1 MNLLIVA
8 DKTEAKTYEAIAKT
22 APNTAVLGAVT
33 RIDSVFISLLGDKYN
48 PHAVLLDTDV
58 TAIGTNIQ
66 AAVEEI
72 TQTYPYMRILV
83 LTDEDDDY
91 DYPVDCIVQGQLSNI
106 KLKEI
111 LTSMASGNTFTDT
124 DSEDDPEDHLPHR
137 IRLER
142 DARPNPRNRRLLY
155 RIPLF
160 PRSNAPFRQAFLRY
174 RLLSKGALTA
184 AARGPIILAGTAA
197 GVLVLVVIVLA
208 VMKGVSGAGQVST
221 PDEAATTAPFFLFDT
236 QPPTQAMTEDY
247 DYPTLP
253 VEYDTTATVPTT
265 VQPPTIAPEPTAAP
279 RTVPPTTRSEEK
291 PTAAPQTSSSPS
303 SGGSSSG
310 GSSSG
315 GSSSGG
321 SSSSGGNNSGN
332 SNGTSQNSQPATQT
346 YGGEP
351 VVSYDNNGRY
361 SNSGGDAVSSVK
373 LNYSSKTLEVD
384 DTIQLSA
391 TVSPSNANQS
401 VSWGSSN
408 SAVVSVN
415 NGKIT
420 AKKVGKATITATA
433 GNGKSASCEVTVR
446 KKEQTDS
453 VHLSASEYHI
463 SVGQTIT
470 VTLYGTS
477 KVTWSVSNS
486 NPVTLTSNKNEA
498 KVKARRKGNT
508 QLYAKD
514 NATGKVYICDIYVG

>member
-8 DKTEAKTYEAIAKT
+8 DKTEVKTYEAIAKT

-33 RIDSVFISLLGDKYN
+33 KVDSDFISLLGDKYN

-58 TAIGTNIQ
+58 TVIGTNIQ

-83 LTDEDDDY
+83 LTDENDDY
-91 DYPVDCIVQGQLSNI
+91 DYPVDCIVQGQFSNI

-111 LTSMASGNTFTDT
+111 LTSMASGSAFTDT
-124 DSEDDPEDHLPHR
+124 DSDDTDDECLPHR
-137 IRLER
+137 IKLNSRELDKLSASQTSR
-142 DARPNPRNRRLLY
+142 RRFGFPLIHINP
-155 RIPLF
+155 
-160 PRSNAPFRQAFLRY
+160 
-174 RLLSKGALTA
+174 
-184 AARGPIILAGTAA
+184 
-197 GVLVLVVIVLA
+197 IVLA
-208 VMKGVSGAGQVST
+208 GCAVGALVLIVVVLFVIKGVSNAGQAAT
-221 PDEAATTAPFFLFDT
+221 PDEATTAPFFLFDT
-236 QPPTQAMTEDY
+236 QPPTQTTTEDY

-279 RTVPPTTRSEEK
+279 HTVPPTTHSEEK
-291 PTAAPQTSSSPS
+291 PTAAPQTSSAS
-303 SGGSSSG
+303 SGGGSSSEKN
-310 GSSSG
+310 SSSNN
-315 GSSSGG
+315 
-321 SSSSGGNNSGN
+321 SGGNSSG
-332 SNGTSQNSQPATQT
+332 SSQNSQPATQT

-351 VVSYDNNGRY
+351 VVSYDHNGRY

-384 DTIQLSA
+384 DAIQLSA
-391 TVSPSNANQS
+391 AVSPSNANQS
-401 VSWGSSN
+401 VSWSSSN

-420 AKKVGKATITATA
+420 AKKIGKATITATA

-486 NPVTLTSNKNEA
+486 NPVTFTSNKNEA

>member
-33 RIDSVFISLLGDKYN
+33 RIDSDFISLLGDKYN

-83 LTDEDDDY
+83 LTDEDDNY
-91 DYPVDCIVQGQLSNI
+91 DYPVDCIVQGQFSNI

-111 LTSMASGNTFTDT
+111 LTSMASGNTFSGT
-124 DSEDDPEDHLPHR
+124 DSDDADSDQDERLPHR
-137 IRLER
+137 IKLNSHEL
-142 DARPNPRNRRLLY
+142 DKLSASQTSRR
-155 RIPLF
+155 RFGFPLIHI
-160 PRSNAPFRQAFLRY
+160 N
-174 RLLSKGALTA
+174 
-184 AARGPIILAGTAA
+184 PIILAGAGTAA

-221 PDEAATTAPFFLFDT
+221 LDEAATTAPFFLFDT

-265 VQPPTIAPEPTAAP
+265 VQPPTIAPEPTVEP
-279 RTVPPTTRSEEK
+279 RTVSPTTRSEEK
-291 PTAAPQTSSSPS
+291 PTAAPQTSSSP
-303 SGGSSSG
+303 SSG

-401 VSWGSSN
+401 VSWNSSN
-408 SAVVSVN
+408 STVVSVN

-420 AKKVGKATITATA
+420 AKKIGKATITATA
-433 GNGKSASCEVTVR
+433 GNGKSANGKRNRRTAFICRHRSTI
-446 KKEQTDS
+446 
-453 VHLSASEYHI
+453 SASGRR
-463 SVGQTIT
+463 SPSRSTAQ
-470 VTLYGTS
+470 
-477 KVTWSVSNS
+477 
-486 NPVTLTSNKNEA
+486 
-498 KVKARRKGNT
+498 AR
-508 QLYAKD
+508 
-514 NATGKVYICDIYVG
+514 

>member
-33 RIDSVFISLLGDKYN
+33 RIDSDFISLLGDKYN

-58 TAIGTNIQ
+58 TTIGTNIQ

-83 LTDEDDDY
+83 LTDEDDNY
-91 DYPVDCIVQGQLSNI
+91 DYPVDCIVQGQFSNI

-111 LTSMASGNTFTDT
+111 LTSMASGNTFAGT
-124 DSEDDPEDHLPHR
+124 DSDDADSDQDERLPHR
-137 IRLER
+137 IKLNSHEL
-142 DARPNPRNRRLLY
+142 DKLSASQTSRR
-155 RIPLF
+155 RFGFPLIHI
-160 PRSNAPFRQAFLRY
+160 N
-174 RLLSKGALTA
+174 
-184 AARGPIILAGTAA
+184 PIILAGTAA

-221 PDEAATTAPFFLFDT
+221 LDEAATTAPFFLFDT

-384 DTIQLSA
+384 DAIQLSA
-391 TVSPSNANQS
+391 AVSPSNANQS
-401 VSWGSSN
+401 VSWSSSN

-486 NPVTLTSNKNEA
+486 NPVTFTSNKNEA

>member
-1 MNLLIVA
+1 MSASQTSRRRFGFPLIH
-8 DKTEAKTYEAIAKT
+8 I
-22 APNTAVLGAVT
+22 N
-33 RIDSVFISLLGDKYN
+33 
-48 PHAVLLDTDV
+48 
-58 TAIGTNIQ
+58 
-66 AAVEEI
+66 
-72 TQTYPYMRILV
+72 
-83 LTDEDDDY
+83 
-91 DYPVDCIVQGQLSNI
+91 
-106 KLKEI
+106 
-111 LTSMASGNTFTDT
+111 
-124 DSEDDPEDHLPHR
+124 
-137 IRLER
+137 
-142 DARPNPRNRRLLY
+142 
-155 RIPLF
+155 
-160 PRSNAPFRQAFLRY
+160 
-174 RLLSKGALTA
+174 
-184 AARGPIILAGTAA
+184 PIILAGTAA

-279 RTVPPTTRSEEK
+279 RTVPTTTRSEEK

-384 DTIQLSA
+384 DTILRYMCL
-391 TVSPSNANQS
+391 N
-401 VSWGSSN
+401 
-408 SAVVSVN
+408 
-415 NGKIT
+415 
-420 AKKVGKATITATA
+420 
-433 GNGKSASCEVTVR
+433 
-446 KKEQTDS
+446 
-453 VHLSASEYHI
+453 
-463 SVGQTIT
+463 
-470 VTLYGTS
+470 
-477 KVTWSVSNS
+477 
-486 NPVTLTSNKNEA
+486 
-498 KVKARRKGNT
+498 RR
-508 QLYAKD
+508 
-514 NATGKVYICDIYVG
+514 

>member
-33 RIDSVFISLLGDKYN
+33 RIDSDFISLLGDKYN

-83 LTDEDDDY
+83 LTDEDDSY
-91 DYPVDCIVQGQLSNI
+91 DYPVDCIVQGQFSNI

-111 LTSMASGNTFTDT
+111 LTSMASGNTFADT
-124 DSEDDPEDHLPHR
+124 DSDDSPEDHLPHR
-137 IRLER
+137 IRLNSHELDKLSASQTSR
-142 DARPNPRNRRLLY
+142 RRFGFPLIHINPV
-155 RIPLF
+155 
-160 PRSNAPFRQAFLRY
+160 
-174 RLLSKGALTA
+174 
-184 AARGPIILAGTAA
+184 ILAGSVV
-197 GVLVLVVIVLA
+197 GVLVLIIIVLF
-208 VMKGVSGAGQVST
+208 VIKGVSGAGQAAT

-265 VQPPTIAPEPTAAP
+265 VQPPTIAAEPTAAP
-279 RTVPPTTRSEEK
+279 HTVPLTTHSEEK
-291 PTAAPQTSSSPS
+291 PTAASQTSNSLS

-310 GSSSG
+310 NSSNSNN
-315 GSSSGG
+315 
-321 SSSSGGNNSGN
+321 GNNS
-332 SNGTSQNSQPATQT
+332 SSSQNSQPATQT

-384 DTIQLSA
+384 DAIQLSA
-391 TVSPSNANQS
+391 AVSPSNANQS

-420 AKKVGKATITATA
+420 AKRVGKATITATA

-486 NPVTLTSNKNEA
+486 NPVTFTSNKNEA

>member
-33 RIDSVFISLLGDKYN
+33 RIDSDFISLLGDKYN

-83 LTDEDDDY
+83 LTDEDDNY
-91 DYPVDCIVQGQLSNI
+91 DYPVDCIVQGQFSNI

-111 LTSMASGNTFTDT
+111 LTSMASGNTFSGT
-124 DSEDDPEDHLPHR
+124 DSDDVDSDQDERLPHR
-137 IRLER
+137 IKLNSHEL
-142 DARPNPRNRRLLY
+142 DKLSASQTSRR
-155 RIPLF
+155 RFGFPLIHI
-160 PRSNAPFRQAFLRY
+160 N
-174 RLLSKGALTA
+174 
-184 AARGPIILAGTAA
+184 PIILAGTAA

-265 VQPPTIAPEPTAAP
+265 VQPPTIAAEPTAVP
-279 RTVPPTTRSEEK
+279 HTVPPATHSEEK
-291 PTAAPQTSSSPS
+291 PTAASQTSSAS
-303 SGGSSSG
+303 SGGGSSSG
-310 GSSSG
+310 NNSSSNN
-315 GSSSGG
+315 
-321 SSSSGGNNSGN
+321 SGGNS
-332 SNGTSQNSQPATQT
+332 SGTSQNSQPETQS
-346 YGGEP
+346 YVGDP
-351 VVSYDNNGRY
+351 VVSYDDNGRY
-361 SNSGGDAVSSVK
+361 ENSGGNAVSSVK

-384 DTIQLSA
+384 DAIQLSA
-391 TVSPSNANQS
+391 AVSPSNANQS
-401 VSWGSSN
+401 VSWSSSN

-433 GNGKSASCEVTVR
+433 GNGKSANCEVTVR

-486 NPVTLTSNKNEA
+486 NPVTFTSNKNEA

>member
-33 RIDSVFISLLGDKYN
+33 RIDSDFISLLGDKYN

-91 DYPVDCIVQGQLSNI
+91 DYPVDCIVQGQFSNI

-111 LTSMASGNTFTDT
+111 LTSMASGNTFSGT
-124 DSEDDPEDHLPHR
+124 DSDDADSDQDERLPHR
-137 IRLER
+137 IKLNSHELDKLSASQTSRRRFGFPLIHI
-142 DARPNPRNRRLLY
+142 NPV
-155 RIPLF
+155 
-160 PRSNAPFRQAFLRY
+160 
-174 RLLSKGALTA
+174 
-184 AARGPIILAGTAA
+184 ILAGSVV
-197 GVLVLVVIVLA
+197 GVLVLIVIVLF
-208 VMKGVSGAGQVST
+208 VIKGVSGAGQAAT

-310 GSSSG
+310 NSSNSNN
-315 GSSSGG
+315 
-321 SSSSGGNNSGN
+321 GNNS
-332 SNGTSQNSQPATQT
+332 SSSQNSQPATQT

-384 DTIQLSA
+384 DAIQLSA
-391 TVSPSNANQS
+391 AVSPSNANQS
-401 VSWGSSN
+401 VSWSSSN

-486 NPVTLTSNKNEA
+486 NPVTVTSNKNEA
-498 KVKARRKGNT
+498 KVKARRNGNT

-514 NATGKVYICDIYVG
+514 NATGKVYICDIYVGGLK

>member
-33 RIDSVFISLLGDKYN
+33 RIDSDFISLLGDKYN

-83 LTDEDDDY
+83 LTDEDDSY
-91 DYPVDCIVQGQLSNI
+91 DYPVDCIVQGQFSNI

-111 LTSMASGNTFTDT
+111 LTSMASGSAFADT
-124 DSEDDPEDHLPHR
+124 DSDDSPEDHLPHR
-137 IRLER
+137 IKLER
-142 DARPNPRNRRLLY
+142 DARPNPRNRRLRY

-221 PDEAATTAPFFLFDT
+221 PDEVATTAPFFLFDT
-236 QPPTQAMTEDY
+236 QPPTQAKTKDY

-253 VEYDTTATVPTT
+253 VEYDTTATIPTI
-265 VQPPTIAPEPTAAP
+265 VQPPAIAPEPTAAP
-279 RTVPPTTRSEEK
+279 HTVPPTTHSEEK
-291 PTAAPQTSSSPS
+291 PTAAPQTSSAS
-303 SGGSSSG
+303 SGGGSSSG
-310 GSSSG
+310 NNNSS
-315 GSSSGG
+315 
-321 SSSSGGNNSGN
+321 NNSGSN
-332 SNGTSQNSQPATQT
+332 SSGSSQNSQPETQT

-384 DTIQLSA
+384 DAIQLSA
-391 TVSPSNANQS
+391 AVSPSNANQS
-401 VSWGSSN
+401 VSWSSSN

-446 KKEQTDS
+446 KKEQADS

-477 KVTWSVSNS
+477 KATWSVSNS

>member
-33 RIDSVFISLLGDKYN
+33 RIDSDFISLLGDKYN

-83 LTDEDDDY
+83 LTDEDDNY
-91 DYPVDCIVQGQLSNI
+91 DYPVDCIVQGQFSNI

-111 LTSMASGNTFTDT
+111 LTSMASGNTFSGT
-124 DSEDDPEDHLPHR
+124 DSDDADSDQDERLPHR
-137 IRLER
+137 IKLNSHEL
-142 DARPNPRNRRLLY
+142 DKLSASQTSRR
-155 RIPLF
+155 RFGFPLIHI
-160 PRSNAPFRQAFLRY
+160 N
-174 RLLSKGALTA
+174 
-184 AARGPIILAGTAA
+184 PIILAGTAA

-221 PDEAATTAPFFLFDT
+221 RDEAATTAPFFLFDT

-253 VEYDTTATVPTT
+253 IEYDTTATVPTT
-265 VQPPTIAPEPTAAP
+265 VQPPTIALEPTAAP
-279 RTVPPTTRSEEK
+279 RTVPPTTHSEEK
-291 PTAAPQTSSSPS
+291 PTAAPQTSNSPS

-315 GSSSGG
+315 ESG
-321 SSSSGGNNSGN
+321 SSGGNNSGN
-332 SNGTSQNSQPATQT
+332 SNGASQNSQPATQT

-351 VVSYDNNGRY
+351 VISYDNNGRY
-361 SNSGGDAVSSVK
+361 SNSGGNAVSSIK

-384 DTIQLSA
+384 DAIQLSA
-391 TVSPSNANQS
+391 AVSPSNANQS
-401 VSWGSSN
+401 VSWSSSN
-408 SAVVSVN
+408 SAVVSIN

-477 KVTWSVSNS
+477 KVTWSVANS
-486 NPVTLTSNKNEA
+486 NPLTFTSNKNEA
-498 KVKARRKGNT
+498 RVKAHRKGNT